1 MCDSW
6 VLSGNA
12 AVGSWQI
19 RRLARRA
26 SKRGVAWMFLQYVRS
41 CMLFGWQMGYRI
53 CIALMCVGLV
63 SLDAMLCW
71 LSMLA
76 VDFTFRFHIVL
87 EIVLDAM
94 LLISLHCVCCVLRC
108 VRYAL
113 FSERIV
119 FFISIRWGVVQSLYR
134 SFHLAAVACSSYSI
148 ISVSHPFVFF
158 SAPAG
163 RQAGRL

>member
-1 MCDSW
+1 MSSEKS
-6 VLSGNA
+6 V
-12 AVGSWQI
+12 
-19 RRLARRA
+19 LARRA
-26 SKRGVAWMFLQYVRS
+26 SSRGVAWISLQYVRS
-41 CMLFGWQMGYRI
+41 CMLFGWQMGYKI

-63 SLDAMLCW
+63 RLDAMLCW

-76 VDFTFRFHIVL
+76 VEFTFRFHIVL

-119 FFISIRWGVVQSLYR
+119 FFMSIRWGFVQSLYR

-148 ISVSHPFVFF
+148 ISVSHLIHAWLHLVEMLR
-158 SAPAG
+158 S
-163 RQAGRL
+163 LHMW